1 MTWPIIIVALI
12 ISDTVLK
19 VTGIDSSNGYA
30 AGILIGLLILSE
42 LLEGWNEG
50 K

>member
-12 ISDTVLK
+12 ISDTVLE
-19 VTGIDSSNGYA
+19 VMEIDSSNGYA
-30 AGILIGLLILSE
+30 AGILIGLLVLSE
-42 LLEGWNEG
+42 FLEGWKDG